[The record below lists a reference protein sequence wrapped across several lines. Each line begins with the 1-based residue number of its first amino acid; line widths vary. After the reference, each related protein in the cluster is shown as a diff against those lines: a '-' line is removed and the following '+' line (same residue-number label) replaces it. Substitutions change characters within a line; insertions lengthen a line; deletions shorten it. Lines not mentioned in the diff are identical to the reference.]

1 MKCNQ
6 CQQEV
11 NVENWKFC
19 PHCGGGLGDEKILYF
34 FRNIF
39 SSKKNIAIFFA
50 ILLVILALLAGWIFY
65 SHKKISEKNQ
75 QISKL
80 LEENRKVGVEVI
92 IPKEIMPIIYA
103 GENKKLVELR
113 VNSPIYGK
121 FKAEVRAEGIINQY
135 SETFNIRPESK
146 IYYLSPDISEEGYRN
161 LADSQKVP
169 LSIKISLIDDAGK
182 ETSILEKTEDIF
194 FYARNDIIWRENNGR
209 SNVNY
214 VARLVNKDRPEV
226 EELVRKAA
234 DHMRELGGSGNAMVG
249 MQGDQAEIKRQMEA
263 VFLAMTEDYKI
274 RYVMAPFSYDNSSV
288 QKIKTPEEVL
298 QTKSGLCIELAILM
312 ASALENI
319 GLNPVIVL
327 TADHAWAG
335 IELGARTG
343 EYVFIETTAL
353 EESPAKAVSIGQ
365 SNWKEAEK
373 SGLDQLIKINELRAE
388 GYLPM
393 KY

>member
-1 MKCNQ
+1 M
-6 CQQEV
+6 
-11 NVENWKFC
+11 
-19 PHCGGGLGDEKILYF
+19 GDEKIIYF

-39 SSKKNIAIFFA
+39 SSKKNIVIFLAISIA
-50 ILLVILALLAGWIFY
+50 VLVLLAGWIFY

-80 LEENRKVGVEVI
+80 LEESRKVGVEVI
-92 IPKEIMPIIYA
+92 IPEEIMPIIYA

-121 FKAEVRAEGIINQY
+121 LKAEVGAEGIISRY

-161 LADSQKVP
+161 LADSKKVP
-169 LSIKISLIDDAGK
+169 LNIKISLIDDEGK
-182 ETSILEKTEDIF
+182 ETKILEKTEEIF

-209 SNVNY
+209 SNINSV
-214 VARLVNKDRPEV
+214 VRLVNKDRPEV

-234 DHMRELGGSGNAMVG
+234 DHMKALGGSDNAMVG

-263 VFLAMTEDYKI
+263 IFLAMAKDYKI

-288 QKIKTPEEVL
+288 QKIKTPEEVM